1 MMNKP
6 FAPMLKDTKIRPWII
21 KALLAAR
28 IRYCLA
34 PYCRMCSPTTEVSGI
49 CLAWPKNIIIY

>member
-6 FAPMLKDTKIRPWII
+6 FAPMLKGTKIRPWII
-21 KALLAAR
+21 KALLAAEFGIAWR
-28 IRYCLA
+28 PTA
-34 PYCRMCSPTTEVSGI
+34 EMCSPTTEVSGI